1 MEETFFNNIIFDF
14 GGVICNI
21 DISITEKAFVDLG
34 IRQFD
39 KEYSVT
45 ERDNFFGSFETGK
58 IMPHQFREILKNYFD
73 RPVTNQQIDDAWN
86 ALLQDIPVSRI
97 ALLRKLA
104 QQHRLF
110 LLSNTNEIHYTK
122 YLKELQIV
130 HGIPGFGELFEKA
143 YFSHQIGLR
152 KPFREV
158 FDFVVNDAVLD
169 RNETLFIDD
178 SIQHVEGA
186 RKAGLHA
193 YHLSEGEDIT
203 DLFSPEMQFLRP
215 LSSSPHPR
223 G

>member
-1 MEETFFNNIIFDF
+1 MPVKNIIFDF

-21 DISITEKAFVDLG
+21 DISITEKAFIEMG

-58 IMPHQFREILKNYFD
+58 ITPHQFRETLKKYFD
-73 RPVTNQQIDDAWN
+73 RPVTGEEIDTAWN
-86 ALLQDIPVSRI
+86 ALLQDIPASRI
-97 ALLRKLA
+97 ALLRRLA
-104 QQHRLF
+104 PRYRLF
-110 LLSNTNEIHYTK
+110 LLSNTNEIHYSR
-122 YLKELQIV
+122 YLKDLQDE
-130 HGIPGFGELFEKA
+130 HGVLGFEGLFEKA

-158 FDFVVNDAVLD
+158 FDYVISDAGLN

-186 RKAGLHA
+186 RKAGLLA
-193 YHLSEGEDIT
+193 YNLRDGEDIT
-203 DLFSPEMQFLRP
+203 ELFSPEMQFLQP
-215 LSSSPHPR
+215 L
-223 G
+223 

>member
-1 MEETFFNNIIFDF
+1 MKENSIRNIIFDF

-45 ERDNFFGSFETGK
+45 ERDNFFGMFETGK
-58 IMPHQFREILKNYFD
+58 ITPQQFRDTLKHYFD
-73 RPVTNQQIDDAWN
+73 RPVSDRQLDDAWN
-86 ALLQDIPVSRI
+86 ALLQEIPASRI
-97 ALLRKLA
+97 ALLRNLSKRY
-104 QQHRLF
+104 RLF

-122 YLKELQIV
+122 YLKELQEV
-130 HGIPGFGELFEKA
+130 YSVSGFEDLFEKA

-158 FDFVVNDAVLD
+158 FDFVVTDAGVN
-169 RNETLFIDD
+169 RSETLFIDD

-186 RKAGLHA
+186 KKAGLLA
-193 YHLSEGEDIT
+193 YHLLEGEEIT

-215 LSSSPHPR
+215 LQPSLHPR